1 MSLRP
6 VLRILGSV
14 QSLFVKQFFF
24 KSTNVIRL
32 RMYGRDY
39 CIDLIITVNPFLR
52 QNSNGIVYSSRNC
65 FLVEGMESPPYLSS

>member
-1 MSLRP
+1 
-6 VLRILGSV
+6 
-14 QSLFVKQFFF
+14 
-24 KSTNVIRL
+24 
-32 RMYGRDY
+32 MYGRDY